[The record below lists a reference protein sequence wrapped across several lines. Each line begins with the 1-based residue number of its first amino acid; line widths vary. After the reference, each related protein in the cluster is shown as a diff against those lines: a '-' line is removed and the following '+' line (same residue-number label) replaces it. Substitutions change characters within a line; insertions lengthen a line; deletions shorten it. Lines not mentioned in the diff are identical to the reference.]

1 MLRPRT
7 AVIISIL
14 SLASGRSGVT
24 ANDRSAATTGSRSG
38 AATNDAAVP
47 LFDGLGGLSRKV
59 TTTSSEAQRYFDQGL
74 AFMFA
79 FNHDES
85 IRAFRRASE
94 LDPMCAMAFW
104 GVAIANGPHINN
116 PVVPEDRAKAAW
128 DALAQARALAAS
140 AAPVERA
147 LIEALGARY
156 SWPQPADRKP
166 LEQAYA
172 DAMRTVWKAYPED
185 ADVGALFAES
195 LADLRPWDFWT
206 TGGAPQPG
214 TEELLATLEAV
225 LALDPRH
232 PLANHLTIHALEA
245 SPHPEKADAAADA
258 LRDLQPALGHMVHMP
273 SHIDVR
279 RGRWQQAI
287 DANAKAMEA
296 DRRYKARSPEQGFY
310 RLYMAHNHHMLTYA
324 AMMTGQSE
332 LALKTIREMVADIP
346 LEFVKDNAWA
356 DGFLGM
362 PLEVLMRFGRW
373 DEVLAEPEPPE
384 FAPISR
390 SIRHY
395 ARAVAYASKGDVA
408 GAEKEQAAFLVERAR
423 VPKEAT
429 FGNNSGSDVL
439 DVAEH
444 LMKGEILFRAGKT
457 DEGIAALREAV
468 AREDKLRYDE
478 PPDWIQPV
486 RHALGAALLQV
497 GRFPEA
503 ETVFRE
509 DLAKLPG
516 NGWGL
521 YGLQRAVQLQ
531 EKHDE
536 AAAAEKQFDAAW
548 ERADLKIKSP
558 CLCLPGV

>member
-1 MLRPRT
+1 MRLLRPAIGVSVLLLLSGASART
-7 AVIISIL
+7 A
-14 SLASGRSGVT
+14 T
-24 ANDRSAATTGSRSG
+24 AGSEAAPN
-38 AATNDAAVP
+38 AAAVP
-47 LFDGLGGLSRKV
+47 LFDGLGGHARKV
-59 TTTSSEAQRYFDQGL
+59 TTTSPEAQRYFDQGL

-85 IRAFRRASE
+85 IRAFRRATE
-94 LDPMCAMAFW
+94 LDPKCAMAFW
-104 GVAIANGPHINN
+104 GIAIANGPHINN
-116 PVVPEDRAKAAW
+116 PVVPEDRARAAW
-128 DALAQARALAAS
+128 DALARAKALAGSAS
-140 AAPVERA
+140 PVERA
-147 LIEALGARY
+147 LIEALGSRYAR
-156 SWPQPADRKP
+156 PQPADRKP

-172 DAMRTVWKAYPED
+172 DAMRPVWKAYPRD

-206 TGGAPQPG
+206 ADGQPQPG

-232 PLANHLTIHALEA
+232 PLGNHLLIHALEA
-245 SPHPEKADAAADA
+245 SPHPERADAAADA
-258 LRDLQPALGHMVHMP
+258 LRDLQPGLGHMVHMP

-287 DANAKAMEA
+287 EANAKAMEA
-296 DRRYKARSPEQGFY
+296 DRRYKARVPEQGFY

-346 LEFVKDNAWA
+346 VEFVKENAWA

-373 DEVLAEPEPPE
+373 DEVLAEPEAPE

-395 ARAVAYASKGDVA
+395 ARAVAYASKGDVPA
-408 GAEKEQAAFLVERAR
+408 AEKEQAAFVAERGR
-423 VPKEAT
+423 VAKEAT
-429 FGNNSGSDVL
+429 FGNNSALEVL
-439 DVAEH
+439 GVAEH
-444 LMKGEILFRAGKT
+444 LMKGEILYRAGRT

-468 AREDKLRYDE
+468 AREDKLRYNE

-486 RHALGAALLQV
+486 RHALGAALLQA
-497 GRFPEA
+497 GRFPGA

-509 DLAKLPG
+509 DLARLPG

-531 EKHDE
+531 ERHDE
-536 AAAAEKQFDAAW
+536 AAAMEKQFDAAW
-548 ERADLKIKSP
+548 EKADLKIKSP